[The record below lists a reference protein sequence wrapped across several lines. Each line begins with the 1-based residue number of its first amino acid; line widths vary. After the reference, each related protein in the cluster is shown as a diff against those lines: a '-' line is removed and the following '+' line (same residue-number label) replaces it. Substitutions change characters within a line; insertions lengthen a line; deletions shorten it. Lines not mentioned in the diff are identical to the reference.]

1 MLLILRQHGPR
12 YIIKHRIYNNKVV
25 IIKTNIMKSIYSQAA
40 SKGFR
45 IFGDKKVTD
54 YMSASSYV
62 KVGG

>member
-1 MLLILRQHGPR
+1 MQAYEVGQVLDLAQPQ
-12 YIIKHRIYNNKVV
+12 IKEL
-25 IIKTNIMKSIYSQAA
+25 IKTNIMKSIYSQAA